1 MVGQYT
7 SYDWL
12 PLVPFSM
19 VWKTPDLKND
29 QENKPILIATRLWTW
44 VLNCFYHLLPTW
56 ILISLLFEDMHSHD
70 SSHSTQTSNDFLLRY
85 YNNLSDLARLNWCKK
100 NNAYANSLFQYS
112 YILRSEWICFQHKC
126 FSVKWIQ
133 YKMKLSSFHNCFYS
147 SLSVW
152 IIFSLLFKDML
163 SHIILLTQSKKALI

>member
-70 SSHSTQTSNDFLLRY
+70 SSHSTQTSNYFLIRHDIIY
-85 YNNLSDLARLNWCKK
+85 RNLHVGIDVK
-100 NNAYANSLFQYS
+100 NASSTTCLHTLIQCWKAL
-112 YILRSEWICFQHKC
+112 IWSEWIYKLMPTHTRFNSHHDRRMSFQYQLFYWKC
-126 FSVKWIQ
+126 DQFSIV
-133 YKMKLSSFHNCFYS
+133 F
-147 SLSVW
+147 
-152 IIFSLLFKDML
+152 
-163 SHIILLTQSKKALI
+163 ILHFQFGF

>member
-85 YNNLSDLARLNWCKK
+85 YNNLSDLARVNWCKK
-100 NNAYANSLFQYS
+100 
-112 YILRSEWICFQHKC
+112 I
-126 FSVKWIQ
+126 
-133 YKMKLSSFHNCFYS
+133 M
-147 SLSVW
+147 
-152 IIFSLLFKDML
+152 
-163 SHIILLTQSKKALI
+163 LTQTRFFNILIFLEVNEYVFNTSVLV